1 MLGCKGLIL
10 SPGSHYVVKHQKRI
24 CLVLINNCILKTKI
38 IFLIIFDPTELAV
51 NNLYKLMTLFY
62 TWNTF
67 KIKFV
72 LFYMLLYK
80 PWKGIYT
87 FNKFL
92 AKCGERECLFI
103 KCFCCT
109 VLNWCKSSLKFIL
122 WTCSRNG
129 KSCAPWVSLKWK
141 NGKEKKIALSQS
153 CTISLTIL
161 KEKKICTLTKWPTQE
176 ELILVSVAWSN

>member
-1 MLGCKGLIL
+1 
-10 SPGSHYVVKHQKRI
+10 
-24 CLVLINNCILKTKI
+24 
-38 IFLIIFDPTELAV
+38 
-51 NNLYKLMTLFY
+51 MTLFY

-141 NGKEKKIALSQS
+141 NGKEKKNSIKSIMHHKSYNPKRKENLYTDQVACPGRAYSGFCSMKQQEVFPSPLYGMLAHCRLLPPTLISILSGFAYS
-153 CTISLTIL
+153 S
-161 KEKKICTLTKWPTQE
+161 P
-176 ELILVSVAWSN
+176 VAI

>member
-1 MLGCKGLIL
+1 M
-10 SPGSHYVVKHQKRI
+10 Y
-24 CLVLINNCILKTKI
+24 
-38 IFLIIFDPTELAV
+38 F
-51 NNLYKLMTLFY
+51 
-62 TWNTF
+62 
-67 KIKFV
+67 
-72 LFYMLLYK
+72 FYMLLYK

-161 KEKKICTLTKWPTQE
+161 KENKICTLTKWPIQE
-176 ELILVSVAWSN
+176 ELILVTVAWSNKKCFHPPCMGCWPIAGYSPHSNQHFVRFCLQFTRSHLGSWVGHSEGCVLPKSTTQSCTLPVL

>member
-1 MLGCKGLIL
+1 
-10 SPGSHYVVKHQKRI
+10 
-24 CLVLINNCILKTKI
+24 
-38 IFLIIFDPTELAV
+38 
-51 NNLYKLMTLFY
+51 
-62 TWNTF
+62 
-67 KIKFV
+67 
-72 LFYMLLYK
+72 MLLYK

-141 NGKEKKIALSQS
+141 NGKEKKNSIKSIMHHKSYNPKRKENLYTDQVACPGRAYSGFCSMKQQEVFPSPLYGMLAHCRLLPPLQSAFCQVLLTVHQEPFRFLGGQQHSEGCVLPKSTTQS
-153 CTISLTIL
+153 CTLPVL
-161 KEKKICTLTKWPTQE
+161 
-176 ELILVSVAWSN
+176 

>member
-1 MLGCKGLIL
+1 
-10 SPGSHYVVKHQKRI
+10 
-24 CLVLINNCILKTKI
+24 
-38 IFLIIFDPTELAV
+38 
-51 NNLYKLMTLFY
+51 MTLFY

-141 NGKEKKIALSQS
+141 NGKEKKNSIKSIMHHKS
-153 CTISLTIL
+153 YNP
-161 KEKKICTLTKWPTQE
+161 EKKSKICTLTKWPTQE
-176 ELILVSVAWSN
+176 ELILVSVAWSNKKCFHPPCMGCLSIAGYSPHSDKHFVRFCLQFTSSHLGSWVDRA